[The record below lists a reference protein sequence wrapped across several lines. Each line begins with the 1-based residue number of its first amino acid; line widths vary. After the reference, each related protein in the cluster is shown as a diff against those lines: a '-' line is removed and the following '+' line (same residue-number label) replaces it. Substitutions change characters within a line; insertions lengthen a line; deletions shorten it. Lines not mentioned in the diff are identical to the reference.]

1 MLLNVLYCGLC
12 VGIKEMNVIENKC
25 KYREERGVF
34 YWVDFKLLIYIIK
47 WVEENNSVI
56 VLSMMFGMGVKYF
69 IYGNYL

>member
-56 VLSMMFGMGVKYF
+56 V
-69 IYGNYL
+69 

>member
-25 KYREERGVF
+25 KYRKERGVF
-34 YWVDFKLLIYIIK
+34 YWVDFRLLIYIIK

-56 VLSMMFGMGVKYF
+56 V
-69 IYGNYL
+69 